1 MPVEKGFNMK
11 RSEINAAIEA
21 AKQLFA
27 KHCFEL
33 PPWAFWGPGDWKGK
47 GDACSEIVENGL
59 GWDVT
64 DFASGD
70 FGTRGLLLFTIR
82 NGILGKAGQKPYAEK
97 IMVVEE
103 NQETPMHFHWNK
115 MEDII
120 NRGGGNLVLDLYM
133 ATEDDGLGD
142 ERMTVSVDGVKREV
156 AAGGQVILA
165 PGESICLTQR
175 LYHRFYG
182 EPGKGIVLVGEV
194 SQVNDDA
201 TDNRFHESLPRFP
214 EIEADAVPV
223 HLLCTEYRGYL

>member
-1 MPVEKGFNMK
+1 MK
-11 RSEINAAIEA
+11 RSEINAAIKA
-21 AKQLFA
+21 AKVLFA
-27 KHCFEL
+27 EHRFEL
-33 PPWAFWGPGDWKGK
+33 PPWAFWGPEGWKGK
-47 GDACSEIVENGL
+47 GDACAEIVENAL

-64 DFASGD
+64 DFAGGD
-70 FGTRGLLLFTIR
+70 FASRGLLLFTIR
-82 NGILGKAGQKPYAEK
+82 NGRMDKPGQKTYAEK

-133 ATEDDGLGD
+133 ADAVDGFSD
-142 ERMTVSVDGVKREV
+142 EAVTVSVDGVRREV
-156 AAGGQVILA
+156 PAGGQVVLT

-182 EPGKGIVLVGEV
+182 EPGSGTVMVGEV

-214 EIEADAVPV
+214 EIEEDAAPV
-223 HLLCTEYRGYL
+223 HLLCTEYSGYV